1 MVYPD
6 PSPISLCCIIADL
19 VQWLRERRHL
29 AGSTLEGLSE
39 EEELELI
46 VDGQD
51 TSTGD
56 TTENVGTRT
65 LEQGLDAL
73 LGNDLLEGIEGRVVL
88 DGLTRGHHHAPTD
101 GVERVRSDTGTS
113 GDGPTKSERGKEV
126 TLKGTDQNDRLD
138 RIVHAEVQTTVD
150 DDTSNGRTEATVQ
163 TSDTISGE
171 GLAVDVNQT
180 VELGLTTGL
189 GRLAVVGQ
197 TGTGVVERVDEEQ
210 GGGTSSL

>member
-1 MVYPD
+1 MVYPE

-19 VQWLRERRHL
+19 VQWLRESKHL

-56 TTENVGTRT
+56 TTENVGTST
-65 LEQGLDAL
+65 LEQGLDTL
-73 LGNDLLEGIEGRVVL
+73 LSNDLLEGIEGRVVL
-88 DGLTRGHHHAPTD
+88 DGLTGGHHHAPTD

-126 TLKGTDQNDRLD
+126 TLKGTNQNDRLD

-150 DDTSNGRTEATVQ
+150 DDTSDGRTEATVQ

>member
-1 MVYPD
+1 M
-6 PSPISLCCIIADL
+6 
-19 VQWLRERRHL
+19 RL

-51 TSTGD
+51 TGTGN
-56 TTENVGTRT
+56 TTEDVGTST
-65 LEQGLDAL
+65 LEQGLDTL
-73 LGNDLLEGIEGRVVL
+73 LGDNLLESVEGRVVL

-101 GVERVRSDTGTS
+101 SVERVRGDTGTS
-113 GDGPTKSERGKEV
+113 GDGPTKSERGEEV
-126 TLKGTDQNDRLD
+126 ALKSTNENDRLD

-150 DDTSNGRTEATVQ
+150 DNSGDGGTEATVQ
-163 TSDTISGE
+163 TSDTIGGE

-197 TGTGVVERVDEEQ
+197 TSTGVVERVDKEQ
-210 GGGTSSL
+210 RGGTSSLPEFVSGFQNKPRRTP